1 MVDRLGRAAA
11 SGRLGPMLVLG
22 LLATGLGLF
31 TGCEAQQPRNNGAPT
46 IDAATIS
53 PRTDIRRVHAFW
65 RTNPW
70 ITVDGRLRGI
80 QVRTYFVSAETERG
94 AFVDGDIVVRMFA
107 RDSNEQGELER
118 RQLYEWVLTPE
129 QAMGFRVRKE
139 APMGYS
145 YGLVLSW
152 PSELRFPTDEVDFVV
167 GYRAPG
173 GRFVATPPK
182 PFKLP

>member
-1 MVDRLGRAAA
+1 MVKRQRCTAANRSATPMLLLGLIAAA
-11 SGRLGPMLVLG
+11 VG
-22 LLATGLGLF
+22 LLV
-31 TGCEAQQPRNNGAPT
+31 GCEAQQPRNNGTPT
-46 IDAATIS
+46 INAATIPS
-53 PRTDIRRVHAFW
+53 RTDIRRVHAFW

-94 AFVDGDIVVRMFA
+94 AFVDGDIVMRMFA
-107 RDSNEQGELER
+107 RDANEQGELER
-118 RQLYEWVLTPE
+118 RQLYEWILTPE

-139 APMGYS
+139 AAMGYS

-152 PSELRFPTDEVDFVV
+152 PSELRFPADEVDFVV

-182 PFKLP
+182 PFRLP